1 MQREDSELLLRAGLD
16 ASNILNAALNT
27 IRPRLSEAEG
37 NALARRIGHVLAE
50 VNERVFDPE
59 FVAYPD
65 LLPENSL
72 ESWRRMAASVGAGD
86 WSKWPDV
93 R

>member
-1 MQREDSELLLRAGLD
+1 MQLEDSKLLLRAGLD
-16 ASNILNAALNT
+16 ANNILNAALNT
-27 IRPRLSEAEG
+27 IRPRLGEDEAQ
-37 NALARRIGHVLAE
+37 ALARRIGHVLAE
-50 VNERVFDPE
+50 ISERVFDPE

-65 LLPENSL
+65 LLPDNSI

-86 WSKWPDV
+86 WSKWPDG

>member
-1 MQREDSELLLRAGLD
+1 MQLEDSKLLLRAGLD

-27 IRPRLSEAEG
+27 IRPRLGEDEAQ
-37 NALARRIGHVLAE
+37 ALARRIGHVLAE
-50 VNERVFDPE
+50 ISERVFDPE

-65 LLPENSL
+65 LLPDNSI

-86 WSKWPDV
+86 WSKWPDG